1 LRDPEYVGDS
11 IRKLCLWQLAFF
23 VQLGVFTYYVRKDYL
38 RDPVNVGDSIRKPKI
53 IT

>member
-1 LRDPEYVGDS
+1 MWE
-11 IRKLCLWQLAFF
+11 IQLESFAFGNWLLI